1 MGITYPAETMSKG
14 RGIVTPG
21 SGGGEIIDNAIIDES
36 SNYIIDENGTVIV
49 DET

>member
-14 RGIVTPG
+14 RGIVNPG
-21 SGGGEIIDNAIIDES
+21 DGAAVIDNAIVDE
-36 SNYIIDENGTVIV
+36 NGDYIIDENGTVIV

>member
-14 RGIVTPG
+14 RGIITPG
-21 SGGGEIIDNAIIDES
+21 SGGGVEIDNAIVDENG
-36 SNYIIDENGTVIV
+36 NYIIDENGTVIV